1 MKTRFMSNIYDINI
15 LSDKVILS
23 KIGLFI
29 QQARIKQ
36 GLSQQELANIS
47 ALSRSTVSLLE
58 RGEGISL
65 LNLIKILRMLDA
77 LYILKQFEVSE
88 QLSPLR
94 LAMGQENLPRRVK
107 KKEKGED
114 YNTDLGW

>member
-1 MKTRFMSNIYDINI
+1 MKTRFMSYISDINI

-23 KIGLFI
+23 KIGLFV
-29 QQARIKQ
+29 QQVRIKQ
-36 GLSQQELANIS
+36 DLSQQELADKS

-77 LYILKQFEVSE
+77 LYILEQFEVSE
-88 QLSPLR
+88 QISALR
-94 LAMGQENLPRRVK
+94 LAMGQKNLPKRVK

-114 YNTDLGW
+114 YNTDLDW

>member
-1 MKTRFMSNIYDINI
+1 MSNISDINI

-23 KIGLFI
+23 KIGLFV
-29 QQARIKQ
+29 QQDRIKQ
-36 GLSQQELANIS
+36 DISQQELAEKS

-77 LYILKQFEVSE
+77 LYILKQFEE
-88 QLSPLR
+88 REEISPLR
-94 LAMGQENLPRRVK
+94 LAKGKKNLPKRVK
-107 KKEKGED
+107 KKEKVED